1 MGRHIVLSLSAA
13 LLFSCSGVW
22 ARSGVQEQSVPLKIY
37 GEHLVVVQGSI
48 GTLQKKN
55 LVIDTGAYPSVIDR
69 QLARKL
75 NLSGSNEELDAI
87 DRTLSRPAV
96 VVPTVDL
103 GPIHVT
109 QLRSL
114 VEDLSQVSERFG
126 VRVDALIGLDVLAH
140 SSFRIDYQ
148 ARKLFFGPFDPLPS
162 SVPFE
167 MTDSKICVGLYAGPR
182 SLRLLVDTGAEK
194 LLLLGSHVPWLA
206 SRTVRAREFANIG
219 GNFILREVRLDGLQL
234 GDTNLSTQPVYVS
247 AARMPAYPFDGFLST
262 VQFRQIAF
270 DFERQQFSWVS
281 RDERLDHVRIASD
294 STNDAPYIASFV
306 DAGPVT
312 DSSKMPREECS
323 DKEVP
328 GLSCGLR

>member
-13 LLFSCSGVW
+13 LMLNCSAVHG
-22 ARSGVQEQSVPLKIY
+22 RSVAHEQVLPLKIY
-37 GEHLVVVQGSI
+37 GEHLIVVQGTI

-87 DRTLSRPAV
+87 DRTLSRQAV
-96 VVPTVDL
+96 VVPAVDV

-114 VEDLSQVSERFG
+114 VEDLSAVSERFG
-126 VRVDALIGLDVLAH
+126 VRVDGLIGLDVLAH

-148 ARKLFFGPFDPLPS
+148 ARRIFFGPFDPLPS

-167 MTDSKICVGLYAGPR
+167 IADSKICVGLYAGPR

-194 LLLLGSHVPWLA
+194 LLLLGSHVPWLG
-206 SRTVRAREFANIG
+206 SRTVRAREFSNVG

-247 AARMPAYPFDGFLST
+247 SARMPAYPFDGFLST
-262 VQFRQIAF
+262 AQFRQIAF
-270 DFERQQFSWVS
+270 DFERREFSWVS

-306 DAGPVT
+306 DAGGVT
-312 DSSKMPREECS
+312 DSSKLPREECS